1 MIDALHI
8 DLNSAMFRP
17 ETIRAMLRA
26 AAAAGKNAVLWEV
39 EDKVRWDSCPDVPHP
54 DAMSKDDFRALLA
67 ESRALGL
74 EPIPLLQTF
83 GHAEYVLLKDR
94 RKAMRELPEFQ
105 DCYCTSNPDV
115 RAFLRAF
122 AAEYREVFGPLRFFH
137 FGGDEAY
144 RFGSCPVCSKR
155 DRFELYAEHLLDVT
169 AETRAAGI
177 RVLIWDD
184 MVRHDPARLAAA
196 LPPREVALCHWEYG
210 PWPAGPDAFAP
221 STDFSKAAE
230 LAAHGFDVAVC
241 GAASSWGDDPFLPR
255 FARHAPNLVSAR
267 AAGAAL
273 LGSVDTSWTV
283 RLVPKRL
290 QLPLFAADPAAA
302 LARELPGLAPDAALS
317 ALRRVSQWEADWQH
331 FLGIGWNG
339 CKDSSLPPP
348 DLFAQR
354 AAERPAFLARLRT
367 DAAALR
373 AAVEGAAA
381 EIAAAHP
388 GAAPDSFAGT
398 LLEGAAL
405 KRGLVRALEG
415 AAGAGPALPAEELA
429 GLRAR
434 SEAYYAREMTPSSAA
449 RAAAIVWGGFER
461 CAPMKNPIESEP

>member
-1 MIDALHI
+1 MLSALHV
-8 DLNSAMFRP
+8 DLNTAMLRP
-17 ETIRAMLRA
+17 ETIRSMLRA
-26 AAAAGKNAVLWEV
+26 AAAAGKNAILWEV
-39 EDKVRWDSCPDVPHP
+39 EDKVRWESCPDVPHP
-54 DAMSKDDFRALLA
+54 DAMDKGAFRGLLD

-83 GHAEYVLLKDR
+83 GHAEYVLLKPDR
-94 RKAMRELPEFQ
+94 ARLREVPEFH
-105 DCYCTSNPDV
+105 DCYCASNPDA
-115 RAFLRAF
+115 RAFLRDLAR
-122 AAEYREVFGPLRFFH
+122 EYRELFGPLRFFH

-144 RFGSCPVCSKR
+144 RFGSCPACAAR
-155 DRFELYAEHLLDVT
+155 DRLELYAEHLLDVT

-210 PWPAGPDAFAP
+210 PWPEGPDAFAP
-221 STDFSKAAE
+221 ATDYAKARE

-241 GAASSWGDDPFLPR
+241 GAASCWGDDPFLPR
-255 FARHAPNLVSAR
+255 YARHAPNLVSAR

-273 LGSVDTSWTV
+273 LGSIDTSWTI

-317 ALRRVSQWEADWQH
+317 ALRRVSRWEAELQH

-348 DLFAQR
+348 DWFARR
-354 AAERPAFLARLRT
+354 AAERPDLLARLRA
-367 DAAALR
+367 DAPALR
-373 AAVEGAAA
+373 AGVEEAAT

-388 GAAPDSFAGT
+388 GAASDSFVGT

-405 KRGLVRALEG
+405 KCGLVRALEG
-415 AAGAGPALPAEELA
+415 ASGAAPAPPETELA
-429 GLRAR
+429 ALRAR
-434 SEAYYAREMTPSSAA
+434 TEAYYAREMTPATAA
-449 RAAAIVWGGFER
+449 RAADIVWGVFGRE
-461 CAPMKNPIESEP
+461 CGGV

>member
-1 MIDALHI
+1 MKINALHV
-8 DLNSAMFRP
+8 DLNSAMLRP

-26 AAAAGKNAVLWEV
+26 AAAAGKNAILWEV
-39 EDKVRWDSCPDVPHP
+39 EDKVRWESCPDVPHP
-54 DAMSKDDFRALLA
+54 DAMDKGAFRALLA

-83 GHAEYVLLKDR
+83 GHAEYVLLKPG
-94 RKAMRELPEFQ
+94 RERLREVPDFH
-105 DCYCTSNPDV
+105 DCYCASNPDA
-115 RAFLRAF
+115 RAFLRDLAR
-122 AAEYREVFGPLRFFH
+122 EYRDLFGPIRFLH

-144 RFGSCPVCSKR
+144 RFGSCPACAAR
-155 DRFELYAEHLLDVT
+155 DRMELYAEHLLEAT

-177 RVLIWDD
+177 RALIWDD

-196 LPPREVALCHWEYG
+196 LPPREIALCHWEYG
-210 PWPAGPDAFAP
+210 PFPEGPDAFAP
-221 STDFSKAAE
+221 PTDYARADE

-255 FARHAPNLVSAR
+255 YARHLPNLVSAR
-267 AAGAAL
+267 AAGAAR
-273 LGSVDTSWTV
+273 LGSIDTSWTV

-339 CKDSSLPPP
+339 CKDSSPPP
-348 DLFAQR
+348 PGLFARR
-354 AAERPAFLARLRT
+354 AAERPDRLAHLR
-367 DAAALR
+367 ANAPSLR
-373 AAVEGAAA
+373 AAVEAAA
-381 EIAAAHP
+381 DEIAAAHP
-388 GAAPDSFAGT
+388 GAAPDSFVGI

-405 KRGLVRALEG
+405 KRGLVRVLEG
-415 AAGAGPALPAEELA
+415 ASGAAPALPGKEIAA
-429 GLRAR
+429 LRAR
-434 SEAYYAREMTPSSAA
+434 TEAYYAREMTPATAA
-449 RAAAIVWGGFER
+449 RAAEIVLPRF
-461 CAPMKNPIESEP
+461 P

>member
-1 MIDALHI
+1 MKINALHV
-8 DLNSAMFRP
+8 DLNSAMLRP

-26 AAAAGKNAVLWEV
+26 AAAAGRNAILWEV
-39 EDKVRWDSCPDVPHP
+39 EDKIRWESCPDVPHP
-54 DAMSKDDFRALLA
+54 DAMDKAAFRGLLA

-83 GHAEYVLLKDR
+83 GHAEYVLLKPG
-94 RKAMRELPEFQ
+94 RERLREVRDFH
-105 DCYCTSNPDV
+105 DCYCASNPDA
-115 RAFLRAF
+115 RAFLRGLAR
-122 AAEYREVFGPLRFFH
+122 EYRELFGPLRLFH

-144 RFGSCPVCSKR
+144 RFGSCPACAAR
-155 DRFELYAEHLLDVT
+155 DRMELYAEHLLDVT
-169 AETRAAGI
+169 AETREAGI

-210 PWPAGPDAFAP
+210 PWPAEPDAFAP
-221 STDFSKAAE
+221 ATDYAKARE

-241 GAASSWGDDPFLPR
+241 GAASCWGDDPFLPR
-255 FARHAPNLVSAR
+255 YARHAPNLVSAR

-273 LGSVDTSWTV
+273 LGSIDTSWTI

-290 QLPLFAADPAAA
+290 QLPLFDADPAAA

-317 ALRRVSQWEADWQH
+317 ALRRVSRWEADWQH
-331 FLGIGWNG
+331 LLGVGWNG

-348 DLFAQR
+348 DWFARR
-354 AAERPAFLARLRT
+354 AAERPDLLARLRA
-367 DAAALR
+367 DAPALR
-373 AAVEGAAA
+373 AGVEEAAS

-388 GAAPDSFAGT
+388 GAAPDSFVGT

-405 KRGLVRALEG
+405 KCGLVRALEG
-415 AAGAGPALPAEELA
+415 ASGAVPAPPETELA
-429 GLRAR
+429 ALRAR
-434 SEAYYAREMTPSSAA
+434 TEAYYAREMTPATAA
-449 RAAAIVWGGFER
+449 RAADIVWGVFGREGGGT
-461 CAPMKNPIESEP
+461 

>member
-1 MIDALHI
+1 MRIHALHI
-8 DLNSAMFRP
+8 DLNSAMLRP

-39 EDKVRWDSCPDVPHP
+39 EDKVRWESCPDVPHP
-54 DAMSKDDFRALLA
+54 DAMDKAAFRALLD

-83 GHAEYVLLKDR
+83 GHAEYVLLKPG
-94 RKAMRELPEFQ
+94 RESLREVPEFH
-105 DCYCTSNPDV
+105 DCYCASDPDA
-115 RAFLRAF
+115 RAFLRGLAR
-122 AAEYREVFGPLRFFH
+122 EYRELFGPLRLFH

-144 RFGSCPVCSKR
+144 RFGSCPACAAR
-155 DRFELYAEHLLDVT
+155 DRMELYAEHLLDVT

-177 RVLIWDD
+177 RALIWDD

-196 LPPREVALCHWEYG
+196 LPPREIALCHWEYG
-210 PWPAGPDAFAP
+210 PWPEGPDAP
-221 STDFSKAAE
+221 SPPTDYAKARE

-255 FARHAPNLVSAR
+255 YARHAPNLVSAR
-267 AAGAAL
+267 AAGAPL
-273 LGSVDTSWTV
+273 LGSIDTSWTV

-317 ALRRVSQWEADWQH
+317 ALRRVSQWDADWQH

-339 CKDSSLPPP
+339 CKDSSPPP
-348 DLFAQR
+348 PGLFARR
-354 AAERPAFLARLRT
+354 AAERPDRLARLRA
-367 DAAALR
+367 DAAPLR
-373 AAVEGAAA
+373 AAVGEAAS

-405 KRGLVRALEG
+405 KCGLVRALEG
-415 AAGAGPALPAEELA
+415 AAGAAPALPAEEVDA
-429 GLRAR
+429 LRAR
-434 SEAYYAREMTPSSAA
+434 TEAYYAREMTPSTAA
-449 RAAAIVWGGFER
+449 RAADIVWGVFVR
-461 CAPMKNPIESEP
+461 

>member
-1 MIDALHI
+1 MTLLALHV
-8 DLNSAMFRP
+8 DLNSAMLRP
-17 ETIRAMLRA
+17 AAIRAMLRA
-26 AAAAGKNAVLWEV
+26 AADAGRNAILWEV
-39 EDKVRWDSCPDVPHP
+39 EDKVRWESCPDVPHP
-54 DAMSKDDFRALLA
+54 DALPKDAFRALLD

-83 GHAEYVLLKDR
+83 GHAEYVLSKER
-94 RKAMRELPEFQ
+94 RKAMRERPEFH
-105 DCYCTSNPDV
+105 DCYCTSNPDA
-115 RAFLRAF
+115 RAFLRAL
-122 AAEYREVFGPLRFFH
+122 AAEYRELFGPLRFFH

-144 RFGSCPVCSKR
+144 RFGSCPRCSGR
-155 DRFELYAEHLLDVT
+155 DRLALYAEHLLDVT

-177 RVLIWDD
+177 RALIWDD

-210 PWPAGPDAFAP
+210 PWPAEPDAYAP
-221 STDFSKAAE
+221 PTDFSKAAE

-267 AAGAAL
+267 AAGAPL
-273 LGSVDTSWTV
+273 LGSIDTSWTI

-290 QLPLFAADPAAA
+290 QLPLFAPDPAAA

-339 CKDSSLPPP
+339 CKDSSPPPP
-348 DLFAQR
+348 DLFARR
-354 AAERPAFLARLRT
+354 AAERPDFLAHLRAN
-367 DAAALR
+367 AAALR
-373 AAVEGAAA
+373 AAVAAA
-381 EIAAAHP
+381 ADEIAAAHP
-388 GAAPDSFAGT
+388 GAAPDSFVGT

-415 AAGAGPALPAEELA
+415 AAGAAPALPANEIA
-429 GLRAR
+429 ALRAR
-434 SEAYYAREMTPSSAA
+434 TAAYYGREMTPRTAA
-449 RAAAIVWGGFER
+449 RAAEIVWGVF
-461 CAPMKNPIESEP
+461 C